1 MEAIGIWPHFQGRA
15 MRDRWKSY
23 DHYPCAHSICGAH
36 LLRDCTYIQ
45 EQEQQEWAEQMH
57 DLLLSMAAAAEEWR
71 QWGAQAVPGYER
83 DEWIAQYFDL
93 LASGFAA
100 QPAFSAEEVPKE
112 QGRRKQSA
120 AKKDGSNL
128 QDTPPAAFCTFT
140 SYSGGRCGGLRSAP
154 PSSSQARTM
163 LEI

>member
-1 MEAIGIWPHFQGRA
+1 

-45 EQEQQEWAEQMH
+45 QQEPQEWAEQMH
-57 DLLLSMAAAAEEWR
+57 DLRLRMAAAAEEWR
-71 QWGAQAVPGYER
+71 QRGAQAVPGYER

-120 AKKDGSNL
+120 AKNL
-128 QDTPPAAFCTFT
+128 LDDLALARRAGPGFPDSHFLF
-140 SYSGGRCGGLRSAP
+140 GGICGGLRSAP